1 MSTKIDALVAND
13 KETWAELSRLAGDIL
28 PSNGLILDSM
38 FLLAQMRCKYI
49 IIAKRVEVRD
59 DLIKRGIL
67 RDTEPITVI
76 EKLIAAE
83 AKNFAVASIKDMV
96 KQFSEIVLVCIEDRI
111 RRRVYMKVAEQLRGA
126 LDMGRCSI
134 PRMELY
140 TVGGVH
146 IKFVT
151 TEDYYEPPKEKIC
164 YRIIN
169 YDI

>member
-1 MSTKIDALVAND
+1 MNTKMDALIAND

-28 PSNGLILDSM
+28 PSNGLILDNM

-49 IIAKRVEVRD
+49 TIAKRVEVRD

-67 RDTEPITVI
+67 RDTEPITI
-76 EKLIAAE
+76 LEKLVAAE
-83 AKNFAVASIKDMV
+83 AKNFAVATIKDMV
-96 KQFSEIVLVCIEDRI
+96 KEFSEVVLVCYEDRI
-111 RRRVYMKVAEQLRGA
+111 RRRVYMKAAEQLRGV
-126 LDMGRCSI
+126 LDMKRCSI

-146 IKFVT
+146 ILFAT
-151 TEDYYEPPKEKIC
+151 TEDYYEPPNEKAC
-164 YRIIN
+164 FRIIN